1 MAASRSPRGR
11 GLIAFMSALDVTSR
25 TVDLAG
31 LSITEDVGGGRS
43 CLGLGGELD
52 IAGAPGLRARV
63 WNACR
68 RDGVAILDLSGIE
81 FIDVAGLS
89 ALTELARE
97 ARKGHWLLELRHAPP
112 GVRQLA
118 RLTDLQELPLAP

>member
-11 GLIAFMSALDVTSR
+11 GLITFMSALDVTSR

-31 LSITEDVGGGRS
+31 LSITENVEGGQS
-43 CLGLGGELD
+43 CLQLCGELD
-52 IAGAPGLRARV
+52 IAEVPELRARV

-112 GVRQLA
+112 AVRQLA
-118 RLTDLQELPLAP
+118 RLTGLQELPLAA